1 MIALNNWHWS
11 VKSVLGI
18 LILAT
23 ASACNNS
30 SSPPPLPPDDDIFT
44 ARSIDGS
51 GNNVEI
57 PQLGAAGTPLVRQVA
72 SDYADGVSQ
81 LAGANKLSARAISN
95 LVNQQ
100 PATEQPNRI
109 GASDFV
115 WQWGQ
120 FLDHDIDLTSGAD
133 PVELASILIP
143 AGDPHFDPLN
153 SGSMVMQFERS
164 VYDPDTGTG
173 ADNPRQQL
181 NMITTW
187 IDASNVYGSDETRA
201 AALRTNDGTGKLKTS
216 PGDLLPFNLD
226 GLPNAGSTEPDLFLA
241 GDERANEQAA
251 LTSLHVLFV
260 REHNRLAENIRA
272 RQPEYT
278 GEQIYQRARRIVGAQ
293 IQAITYNE
301 FLPVL
306 LGPGAIAPYAGYDA
320 SIDPSICNVFS
331 TALYRFGHSSLSSTL
346 LRVNEFG
353 DVIEYGHL
361 PLKDAFFAPT
371 KLIDEGGIEPL
382 LRGLSRQVH
391 EDVDVFV
398 VDDVRNMLFGAP
410 GSGGFDL
417 AALNIQRG
425 RDHGLPSY
433 NETRVSYGLAP
444 AQSWED
450 ISSDADVQAR
460 LASAYATVDD
470 VEVWVGAL
478 AEDHMSGMVGE
489 LTFWAMTKQFESL
502 RDGDRFWYQRT
513 LTTAELLEVTS
524 LASIIRRNTT
534 IGDEIQNNVFLVP

>member
-1 MIALNNWHWS
+1 MIALNKRHWS
-11 VKSVLGI
+11 VNTVLAV

-23 ASACNNS
+23 ASACNHS
-30 SSPPPLPPDDDIFT
+30 SGAPPIPDDEIFAT
-44 ARSIDGS
+44 RSIDGG
-51 GNNVEI
+51 GNNVAI
-57 PQLGAAGTPLVRQVA
+57 PEMGAAGTALVRQVA
-72 SDYADGVSQ
+72 SDYADDTSQ

-100 PATEQPNRI
+100 PVTDQPNKI
-109 GASDFV
+109 GASDFL

-120 FLDHDIDLTSGAD
+120 FVDHDIDLTSGAD
-133 PVELASILIP
+133 PVEPAYIPIP
-143 AGDPHFDPLN
+143 AGDPYFDPEN
-153 SGSMVMQFERS
+153 SGSMVMEFERS
-164 VYDPDTGTG
+164 VYDPETGTG

-201 AALRTNDGTGKLKTS
+201 TALRTNDGTGKLKTS
-216 PGDLLPFNLD
+216 AGDLLPFNLE

-241 GDERANEQAA
+241 GDVRANEQAA

-260 REHNRLAENIRA
+260 REHNRLADNIRA

-278 GEQIYQRARRIVGAQ
+278 GEEIYQRARRIVGAQ

-306 LGPGAIAPYAGYDA
+306 LGQGAIAPYIGYDESVDA
-320 SIDPSICNVFS
+320 SICNVFS

-346 LRVNEFG
+346 LRLNEFG

-361 PLKDAFFAPT
+361 PLRDAFFSP
-371 KLIDEGGIEPL
+371 KILIDEGGIEPL

-398 VDDVRNMLFGAP
+398 IDDVRNMLFGPP

-433 NETRVSYGLAP
+433 NEIRVSYGLAP
-444 AQSWED
+444 AQSWDD
-450 ISSDADVQAR
+450 ISSNEEIQAR
-460 LASAYATVDD
+460 LALAYLTVDD
-470 VEVWVGAL
+470 VEAWVGAL

-513 LTTAELLEVTS
+513 LTITELQEVTS

-534 IGDEIQNNVFLVP
+534 IGDDIQNNVFLVP

>member
-1 MIALNNWHWS
+1 MIALNKRHWS
-11 VKSVLGI
+11 VNTVLAV

-23 ASACNNS
+23 ASACNHS
-30 SSPPPLPPDDDIFT
+30 SGAPPIPDDEIFAT
-44 ARSIDGS
+44 RSIDGG
-51 GNNVEI
+51 GNNVAI
-57 PQLGAAGTPLVRQVA
+57 PEMGAAGTALVRQVA
-72 SDYADGVSQ
+72 SDYADDTSQ

-100 PATEQPNRI
+100 PVTDQPNKI
-109 GASDFV
+109 GASDFL

-120 FLDHDIDLTSGAD
+120 FVDHDIDLTSGAD
-133 PVELASILIP
+133 PVEPAYIPIP
-143 AGDPHFDPLN
+143 AGDPYFDPEN
-153 SGSMVMQFERS
+153 SGSMVMEFERS
-164 VYDPDTGTG
+164 VYDPETGTG

-201 AALRTNDGTGKLKTS
+201 TALRTNDGTGKLRTS
-216 PGDLLPFNLD
+216 VGDLLPFNLE

-241 GDERANEQAA
+241 GDVRANEQAA

-260 REHNRLAENIRA
+260 REHNRLADNIRA

-278 GEQIYQRARRIVGAQ
+278 GEEIYQRARRIVGAQ

-306 LGPGAIAPYAGYDA
+306 LGQGAIAPYIGYDESVDA
-320 SIDPSICNVFS
+320 SICNVFS

-346 LRVNEFG
+346 LRLNEFG

-361 PLKDAFFAPT
+361 PLRDAFFSP
-371 KLIDEGGIEPL
+371 KILIDEGGIEPL

-398 VDDVRNMLFGAP
+398 IDDVRNMLFGPP

-433 NETRVSYGLAP
+433 NEIRVSYGLAP
-444 AQSWED
+444 AQSWDD
-450 ISSDADVQAR
+450 ISSNEEIQAR
-460 LASAYATVDD
+460 LALAYLTVDD
-470 VEVWVGAL
+470 VEAWVGAL

-513 LTTAELLEVTS
+513 LTITELQEVTS

-534 IGDEIQNNVFLVP
+534 IGDDIQNNVFLVP

>member
-1 MIALNNWHWS
+1 MIALNERHWS
-11 VKSVLGI
+11 VNTVLGV

-23 ASACNNS
+23 ASACNHS
-30 SSPPPLPPDDDIFT
+30 SGAPPIPDEVIFAT
-44 ARSIDGS
+44 RSIDGG
-51 GNNVEI
+51 GNNVEF
-57 PQLGAAGTPLVRQVA
+57 PEMGAAGTALVRQLA
-72 SDYADGVSQ
+72 SDYADDTSQ

-100 PATEQPNRI
+100 PATDQPNKI
-109 GASDFV
+109 GASDFL

-120 FLDHDIDLTSGAD
+120 FVDHDIDLTSGAD
-133 PVELASILIP
+133 PVELASISIP

-153 SGSMVMQFERS
+153 SGSKVMQFERS

-201 AALRTNDGTGKLKTS
+201 TALRANDGTGKLKTS
-216 PGDLLPFNLD
+216 AGDLLPFNLE

-241 GDERANEQAA
+241 GDVRANEQAA

-272 RQPEYT
+272 RQPELT
-278 GEQIYQRARRIVGAQ
+278 DEEIYQRARRIVGAQ

-306 LGPGAIAPYAGYDA
+306 LGQGAIAPYLGYDESVDA
-320 SIDPSICNVFS
+320 SICNVFS

-361 PLKDAFFAPT
+361 PLRDAFFAP
-371 KLIDEGGIEPL
+371 KILIDEGGIEPL

-398 VDDVRNMLFGAP
+398 VDDVRNMLFGPP

-425 RDHGLPSY
+425 RDHGLPGY
-433 NETRVSYGLAP
+433 NEVRVSYGLAP
-444 AQSWED
+444 AQSWDD
-450 ISSDADVQAR
+450 ISSNEEIQAR
-460 LASAYATVDD
+460 LALAYATVD
-470 VEVWVGAL
+470 EVDAWVGAL

-513 LTTAELLEVTS
+513 LTITELQEVTS